1 MSDIRPIETQYR
13 GYRFRSRLE
22 ARWAVFFDRCD
33 VRYDYEP
40 EGFELPSG
48 RYLPDFYFRWGE
60 FLEVKP
66 AGLLPKRHFEF
77 DQALSYPIRD
87 DLPREI
93 ILGGELYRAL
103 GSPDRGDSLWR
114 PIRCDFFCGERRRDH
129 SFTKRGPRVG
139 TERCSFLLISCGCR
153 ERR

>member
-1 MSDIRPIETQYR
+1 M
-13 GYRFRSRLE
+13 
-22 ARWAVFFDRCD
+22 FFDRCD

-77 DQALSYPIRD
+77 DQPWSYPIRD

-93 ILGGELYRAL
+93 ILGGELYRASL
-103 GSPDRGDSLWR
+103 QSVTIVYGDPLDAIFSAGKEGGIVHLT
-114 PIRCDFFCGERRRDH
+114 E
-129 SFTKRGPRVG
+129 RGPRAG
-139 TERCSFLLISCGCR
+139 LSLLLCLRISAAAADERIMNAANDARAARFEHGEGVR
-153 ERR
+153 